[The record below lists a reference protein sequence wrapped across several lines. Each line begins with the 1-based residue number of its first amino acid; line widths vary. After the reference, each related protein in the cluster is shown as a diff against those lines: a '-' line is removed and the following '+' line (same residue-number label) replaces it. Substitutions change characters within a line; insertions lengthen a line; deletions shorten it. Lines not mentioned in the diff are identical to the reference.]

1 MWYPGCL
8 QLVAKMYAYPFNSV
22 ISCSWMLGTLH
33 SNDVHLL
40 DEFGWFHELSS
51 LQVLHLFSDIW
62 KSLIKLWAC
71 RNPEQ
76 QIVLTFLGVCLL
88 LVQWP
93 SGCDLWPVRSGRV
106 LDSGLFGWGRFL
118 CPRLKCRRLSA
129 AVRREVMKCLKPRRQ
144 RWSLSQLDFSFRTVC
159 FAASFMATKSDW
171 WSVFTANSAKK
182 SHTEQSSASGSVV
195 TSCFCQHLLTTAVN
209 SYKNMSSGRFGA
221 SSSHAC
227 FYISFWLLVMF
238 LKYLQ
243 SQECYLFHDQKHDK
257 HGSCRKLYLVGVTE
271 TVSSTRLWTSW
282 LENI

>member
-62 KSLIKLWAC
+62 KSLVKLWAC

-76 QIVLTFLGVCLL
+76 QIVLKFLGVCLL

-93 SGCDLWPVRSGRV
+93 SGCDHWPVRSGRV
-106 LDSGLFGWGRFL
+106 LDSGLFGWVRFL

-144 RWSLSQLDFSFRTVC
+144 RWSLSQLDFSCGRTTLGPFVLLLL
-159 FAASFMATKSDW
+159 SWQRRVIDE
-171 WSVFTANSAKK
+171 VFSLQTV
-182 SHTEQSSASGSVV
+182 QRRV
-195 TSCFCQHLLTTAVN
+195 TLNRVQH
-209 SYKNMSSGRFGA
+209 
-221 SSSHAC
+221 
-227 FYISFWLLVMF
+227 
-238 LKYLQ
+238 Q
-243 SQECYLFHDQKHDK
+243 
-257 HGSCRKLYLVGVTE
+257 GV
-271 TVSSTRLWTSW
+271 W
-282 LENI
+282 